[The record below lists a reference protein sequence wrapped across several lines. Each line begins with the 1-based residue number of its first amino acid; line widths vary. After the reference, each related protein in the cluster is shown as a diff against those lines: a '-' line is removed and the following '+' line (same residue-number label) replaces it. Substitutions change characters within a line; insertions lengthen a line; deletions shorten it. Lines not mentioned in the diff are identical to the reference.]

1 MARSYFLALVGGLG
15 LVALLSLGIWQL
27 QRLDWKEGVLA
38 TITARINETP
48 IALPDAPSPKEDAY
62 RAVALT
68 GALMPEELHVYWVT
82 SDQGPGYRVIS
93 PFVTDQGR
101 RVLLDRGFVTA
112 KAKLDSR
119 SAGVAAVTGN
129 LLWPDEVDSLTP
141 APDSVGNIWYAR
153 DVEAMAAKLG
163 TQPVLIVA
171 RDVNMAH
178 AVNSITPLPV
188 STQNIPNNHLQY
200 AITWFL
206 LALVW
211 AAMTGLFLLRSRKGA
226 SAQQLKS

>member
-1 MARSYFLALVGGLG
+1 MALVGGLG
-15 LVALLSLGIWQL
+15 LLALLGLGIWQL

-38 TITARINETP
+38 TISTRITETP
-48 IALPDAPSPKEDAY
+48 VALPVDPTPEADAY
-62 RAVALT
+62 RAVAMT
-68 GALMPEELHVYWVT
+68 GEVLPEELHVYWVT
-82 SDQGPGYRVIS
+82 SDQGPGYRVVS
-93 PFVTDQGR
+93 PFRTDTGR

-112 KAKLDSR
+112 KAKLDPR
-119 SAGVAAVTGN
+119 SAGLASVTGN
-129 LLWPDEVDSLTP
+129 LLWPDEADSLTP

-153 DVEAMAAKLG
+153 DVAAMAEHLG
-163 TQPVLIVA
+163 TQPLLVVA

-178 AVNSITPLPV
+178 AVNSITPMPV

-200 AITWFL
+200 AFTWFL